1 MKFHEIVSEGMFD
14 FLKTKQSNRLVQ
26 QTKRQKDAAAW
37 NAQVQAAKKV
47 KIKPRPA
54 KVKPKVPLKHGITR
68 TASDG
73 QTYRLDVGRGGDMIW
88 FNVTTGAEADPAID
102 AELMK

>member
-1 MKFHEIVSEGMFD
+1 MRVREITEVFGFPR
-14 FLKTKQSNRLVQ
+14 LGQKTQ
-26 QTKRQKDAAAW
+26 RQKDADAW
-37 NAQVQAAKKV
+37 RKTVVARKNAEERARDAERQRLATLAS
-47 KIKPRPA
+47 
-54 KVKPKVPLKHGITR
+54 LKHGMIK

-73 QTYRLDVGRGGDMIW
+73 QEYRCDIKPSRTGDDIIW